1 MSCPY
6 SKLLEKN
13 DVVAQ
18 KRTSS
23 NKKLVIYKNNSVIKG
38 PYFNDESRLWN
49 IVERN
54 SVLLHWNIEHII
66 YFNELIKIDCNDVCY
81 YISYPKIGLTPPS
94 INYNENFKNNSLNYL
109 VSSISINKSYIGDE
123 YIYPLSYI
131 LNNKNYNIEL
141 PRSLF
146 YTLLI
151 LYILGVGDIN
161 TRNILIKLNKN
172 SYEFYINDI
181 EDNSTKKDDEI
192 IDDEFYLNKKSS
204 KNIIYNL
211 LKKYYDEESFLF
223 IKNLD
228 KRPFKVDG
236 YIKDKVNSLKRRNR
250 ILRFLK
256 DYINGNNVIKEDK
269 LKYIGPTSGTI
280 TFHGFKNS
288 LLISAL
294 QKNIRRG
301 NFKQSLFC
309 AFELLDIKRTNELR
323 HVHNMFNRLKIIS
336 CEDLSPIFLSL
347 QSDIIKWVIDIIN
360 NKRVLYEY
368 DQVLYELYYV
378 IYRMCYYP
386 KSRIMS
392 HLKKSFT
399 TLQGRKYYSK
409 LSKNKL
415 IYNKEI
421 TWDNILDYYNDNYMK
436 KYLIGYGDK
445 ISKVL
450 SLIHH
455 MLENKNKI
463 VIKFIYLYIENTK
476 NIKIKKHK
484 LTGKLRADILL
495 YDVFS
500 KFISKNELDGIIL
513 GYTSTKS
520 KIKGNYQNL
529 TFINTIICN
538 ILYKSNDYIIE
549 DNELGLDF
557 NNMNLNQN
565 LIDKLLYYNYNIIIE
580 DYMKD
585 IHTCDY
591 DKKLSK
597 SELRN
602 QFTQCGA
609 IVGNQD
615 ERAYDEIMKE
625 VYEINF

>member
-1 MSCPY
+1 
-6 SKLLEKN
+6 
-13 DVVAQ
+13 
-18 KRTSS
+18 
-23 NKKLVIYKNNSVIKG
+23 
-38 PYFNDESRLWN
+38 
-49 IVERN
+49 
-54 SVLLHWNIEHII
+54 
-66 YFNELIKIDCNDVCY
+66 
-81 YISYPKIGLTPPS
+81 
-94 INYNENFKNNSLNYL
+94 
-109 VSSISINKSYIGDE
+109 
-123 YIYPLSYI
+123 
-131 LNNKNYNIEL
+131 
-141 PRSLF
+141 
-146 YTLLI
+146 
-151 LYILGVGDIN
+151 
-161 TRNILIKLNKN
+161 
-172 SYEFYINDI
+172 
-181 EDNSTKKDDEI
+181 
-192 IDDEFYLNKKSS
+192 
-204 KNIIYNL
+204 
-211 LKKYYDEESFLF
+211 
-223 IKNLD
+223 
-228 KRPFKVDG
+228 
-236 YIKDKVNSLKRRNR
+236 
-250 ILRFLK
+250 
-256 DYINGNNVIKEDK
+256 
-269 LKYIGPTSGTI
+269 
-280 TFHGFKNS
+280 
-288 LLISAL
+288 
-294 QKNIRRG
+294 
-301 NFKQSLFC
+301 
-309 AFELLDIKRTNELR
+309 
-323 HVHNMFNRLKIIS
+323 
-336 CEDLSPIFLSL
+336 
-347 QSDIIKWVIDIIN
+347 
-360 NKRVLYEY
+360 
-368 DQVLYELYYV
+368 
-378 IYRMCYYP
+378 
-386 KSRIMS
+386 
-392 HLKKSFT
+392 
-399 TLQGRKYYSK
+399 
-409 LSKNKL
+409 
-415 IYNKEI
+415 
-421 TWDNILDYYNDNYMK
+421 MK

-565 LIDKLLYYNYNIIIE
+565 LIDKLLYYNYKIIIE

-609 IVGNQD
+609 IVENQD